1 MELNVMSSM
10 LKKSNSAT
18 SSFST
23 EASLVERFVGVLQSG
38 RSGFGPVQVT
48 TEWSHRAGFVDVLAR
63 DAAESL
69 VAFEAKLTDWKRAF
83 LQAYRNAAYA
93 NRVYVL
99 LPEETVHRALRDQ
112 EEFEFRGIGLCSFD
126 GHHIRVLIEAVEQ
139 EPLLIWLRKRAHE
152 HFNGLP
158 DGRDARSRRGR
169 ARTVSEARS

>member
-1 MELNVMSSM
+1 MSPV
-10 LKKSNSAT
+10 KKNNPSKT
-18 SSFST
+18 GFST
-23 EASLVERFVGVLQSG
+23 EASLVERFVGALQSG
-38 RSGFGPVQVT
+38 SSVFGPLQVT

-63 DAAESL
+63 DATASL
-69 VAFEAKLTDWKRAF
+69 IAFEAKLSDWKRAY
-83 LQAYRNAAYA
+83 LQAYRNTAYA

-99 LPEETVHRALRDQ
+99 LPSETVHRALRDQ

-126 GHHIRVLIEAVEQ
+126 GQQIRVFIEATEQ

-169 ARTVSEARS
+169 PRSVSEARF